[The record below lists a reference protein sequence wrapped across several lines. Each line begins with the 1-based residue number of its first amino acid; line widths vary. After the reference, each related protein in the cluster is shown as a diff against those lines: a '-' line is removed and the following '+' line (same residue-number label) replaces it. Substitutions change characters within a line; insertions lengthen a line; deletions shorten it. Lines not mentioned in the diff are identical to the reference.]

1 PGDVISSVWP
11 SGSALATTS
20 APILPPAPGRFSTMT
35 GWPRVLAS
43 SSPTARA
50 STSTSPPAGNA
61 AIMRMAFVGHACAP
75 PAHATAAANAAA
87 RLRNAANVRGNN
99 RMTPSACRRLG
110 AGHGRVHARRRRAHV
125 HAFAR
130 RFSHESYHQMALELD
145 KLRLFDSRNVM
156 LAGLYRAALLTP
168 GRISPRRFFYAV
180 RAAGAAPNSWKVK
193 AVRGII
199 HHQLIAAIR
208 GR

>member
-1 PGDVISSVWP
+1 MLWMPGDVISSVWP

-50 STSTSPPAGNA
+50 STSTSPPAGNG
-61 AIMRMAFVGHACAP
+61 AIMRMGFVGQVCAP
-75 PAHATAAANAAA
+75 AADANAAP
-87 RLRNAANVRGNN
+87 RIRNAANVRGNR
-99 RMTPSACRRLG
+99 RMTPSACGRLR

-145 KLRLFDSRNVM
+145 KLRLFRLPKCHAGCFVSSSTFDARPDFSAPVFFM
-156 LAGLYRAALLTP
+156 LFVQPDPPHRAFPTSPVFELTEE
-168 GRISPRRFFYAV
+168 
-180 RAAGAAPNSWKVK
+180 
-193 AVRGII
+193 
-199 HHQLIAAIR
+199 
-208 GR
+208 